1 MTCIKTTVLCI
12 LLSLP
17 AVLFAQNIKLI
28 SATQQSWSGGI
39 AGHSGCRYVF
49 TIECDS
55 TMPVIIPDTVWVGR
69 QPTPLVYKSTKHPD
83 ANAIRTRKKNR
94 VRYELRAETNNNQY
108 PYRDQEQDPYE
119 TRKTTIVKPPVKYKG
134 LALIAYKYNGKRG
147 YFGIN
152 KLTKSLP
159 PISYP

>member
-1 MTCIKTTVLCI
+1 MNFLKFTI
-12 LLSLP
+12 LSISLALP
-17 AVLFAQNIKLI
+17 AISFAQNIKLI
-28 SATQQSWSGGI
+28 SATQQSWSGGV
-39 AGHSGCRYVF
+39 AGISGCRYVF
-49 TIECDS
+49 IIECTDKAA
-55 TMPVIIPDTVWVGR
+55 VIIPDTVWVGR

-119 TRKTTIVKPPVKYKG
+119 TRKTTIVKVPVKYKG
-134 LALIAYKYNGKRG
+134 VALVAYKYNGKRG